1 MVLVPNGG
9 GIELDNNHLQYN
21 KENISFDKPTTLPQ
35 HIYTHTHNGVTP
47 HIIIVDFKGI
57 LSWIIRVN

>member
-9 GIELDNNHLQYN
+9 GIEIDNNHLQYN

-35 HIYTHTHNGVTP
+35 HIYTHTQCGVNTAH
-47 HIIIVDFKGI
+47 HI
-57 LSWIIRVN
+57 